1 MKDLMEKVFETLY
14 ERDSEQLGEIIDAFG
29 YFDKD
34 EEEKKTYDF
43 EKFMEKIEAIAK
55 ENNIEMEDVAT
66 RIVNVCEISG
76 NNIDEMLTK
85 LKEIKPEK
93 EQRID
98 FESIMSEIAEN
109 VNSNKFE
116 ASSIAIAI
124 IARYYFTEDQQTNTI
139 KEMLVGE
146 IEDDSMEPKDIKRI
160 IERALGKENYKKIF
174 YEDVEERHIHHLMNE
189 EEQGLL
195 EKVLGEFN
203 FYHDDRTE
211 EEKTKEYGKL
221 YIEQLI
227 KDKNSEE
234 AIKIAEQLRSNQL
247 LPDGEET
254 VVALCKTNFEQV
266 VDTIM
271 STVTPTRMYQEVKK
285 QYLKTTNEADND
297 IIILDITEPQESTE
311 EFLKIQSFEEEVV
324 KQLVTSD
331 LEKTILKAVE
341 QKGLSRVEDEINS
354 YYEKE
359 QKEPKRKEANNILA
373 LDLTNI
379 TYAAKTVLDNTELR
393 REIKRLKKER
403 KLNG

>member
-43 EKFMEKIEAIAK
+43 EEFMEKIETIAK

-66 RIVNVCEISG
+66 RIVNVCEVSG

-85 LKEIKPEK
+85 LKEIKPEQ

-124 IARYYFTEDQQTNTI
+124 VARYYFTEDQQTNVI
-139 KEMLVGE
+139 KEMLIGE
-146 IEDDSMEPKDIKRI
+146 IEDDYMEPKDVKRM

-174 YEDVEERHIHHLMNE
+174 YEDVEERHIHHLINE

-195 EKVLGEFN
+195 EKVLGEFD

-271 STVTPTRMYQEVKK
+271 STVTPTKMY
-285 QYLKTTNEADND
+285 
-297 IIILDITEPQESTE
+297 
-311 EFLKIQSFEEEVV
+311 
-324 KQLVTSD
+324 
-331 LEKTILKAVE
+331 
-341 QKGLSRVEDEINS
+341 
-354 YYEKE
+354 
-359 QKEPKRKEANNILA
+359 
-373 LDLTNI
+373 
-379 TYAAKTVLDNTELR
+379 
-393 REIKRLKKER
+393 
-403 KLNG
+403 

>member
-85 LKEIKPEK
+85 LKEIKPEQGK
-93 EQRID
+93 SID

-124 IARYYFTEDQQTNTI
+124 IARYYFTEDQQTNAI
-139 KEMLVGE
+139 KEMLIDE
-146 IEDDSMEPKDIKRI
+146 IEDGSMEPKDIKRI
-160 IERALGKENYKKIF
+160 IEKALGSENYKKIF
-174 YEDVEERHIHHLMNE
+174 YENVEEKHIHHLINE

>member
-43 EKFMEKIEAIAK
+43 EEFMEKIETIAK

-66 RIVNVCEISG
+66 RIVNVCEVSG

-85 LKEIKPEK
+85 LKEIKPEQ

-124 IARYYFTEDQQTNTI
+124 VARYYFTEDQQTNVI
-139 KEMLVGE
+139 KEMLIGE
-146 IEDDSMEPKDIKRI
+146 IEDDYMEPKDVKRM

-174 YEDVEERHIHHLMNE
+174 YEDVEERHIHHLINE

-195 EKVLGEFN
+195 EKVLGEFD

-271 STVTPTRMYQEVKK
+271 STVTPTKMYQEVKK

-341 QKGLSRVEDEINS
+341 QKGLSQVKDEINS